1 MPRSRRFR
9 AGQSRA
15 KTEWGKNNPEAKV
28 RRRKA
33 LAIVGIAAVAIV
45 IVAVF
50 LVVDYSALFPRTSVS
65 PSPSPSSTASPSSS
79 PTASS
84 SSSPAVSPSP
94 TPSIGPIPSAT
105 PLTSPAGE
113 YSANGTRVLLETS
126 MGDIILQLRNDKPI
140 TTQNFI
146 NLVNQGFYDGTNFTR
161 VLAGFVIQGGENDS
175 VSVPSISDEIG
186 NDNVNFNGTIAMA
199 KTSQPNSATSQFF
212 INVADNNSTS
222 TTFDSTYTVFGQVIS
237 GMDVVMNI
245 SQVPVTM
252 NLQTGE
258 QSQPITPV
266 MLIHAEVLP

>member
-1 MPRSRRFR
+1 MPRSRRYR
-9 AGQSRA
+9 KSQSQV
-15 KTEWGKNNPEAKV
+15 KPEWGKNNPEAKAK
-28 RRRKA
+28 RRKA
-33 LAIVGIAAVAIV
+33 MIIVATVAVAVV
-45 IVAVF
+45 IIAVF
-50 LVVDYSALFPRTSVS
+50 LVVDQSVLFPHPSVS
-65 PSPSPSSTASPSSS
+65 PSPSPS

-84 SSSPAVSPSP
+84 SPTP
-94 TPSIGPIPSAT
+94 TPSPIPSAT

-126 MGDIILQLRNDKPI
+126 MGDIIIQLRNDKPI

-161 VLAGFVIQGGENDS
+161 IVAGFVIQGGENDS
-175 VSVPSISDEIG
+175 VNVPSIADEIG

-212 INVADNNSTS
+212 INVADNTNTS
-222 TTFDSTYTVFGQVIS
+222 STFDSTYTVFGQVIS

-245 SQVPVTM
+245 SQVPVTT

-258 QSQPITPV
+258 QSQPIQPV
-266 MLIHAEVLP
+266 TLIHAEVLP